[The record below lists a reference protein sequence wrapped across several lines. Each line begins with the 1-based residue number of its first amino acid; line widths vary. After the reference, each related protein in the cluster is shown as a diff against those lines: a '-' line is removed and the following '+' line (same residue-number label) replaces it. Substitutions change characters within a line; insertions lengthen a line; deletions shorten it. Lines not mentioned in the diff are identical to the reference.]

1 MSPFCRD
8 CLTTQAEGS
17 LRCRACGSPRLLAH
31 PARDR
36 LAIAHVDC
44 DAFYAAVEK
53 RDDPSLRDRPL
64 IVGGG
69 KRGVVATACYLA
81 RISGV
86 RSAMPMFEA
95 LKRCPDAVV
104 LRPDM
109 EKYARVG
116 REVRAMM
123 LALTPLVEPVSIDEA
138 FLDLS
143 GTERLHGTSPALT
156 LARFAVRVEAEIGI
170 TVSVGLSANKFLAKI
185 ASELDKPRGFA
196 ILDPDE
202 AAAFLAERPVGILPG
217 IGESARTRLAGLNVH
232 RVGDLARVDPERLQT
247 ALGRD
252 ALRLV
257 GLAAGRDGRPVRP
270 TREAKS
276 VSAETTFAA
285 DLARFEDLRPIL
297 WRLCERVSA
306 RLKRSGLAAGSVTLK
321 LKDARF
327 RLRTRTR
334 GGLNPTQ
341 LAETLFGHAEPM
353 LRAACDGTAFRL
365 LGIGGGDLC
374 AGLHADRGDL
384 ADQGIER
391 VARREAALDRL
402 REKFGSGAIQ
412 RGLVFTGTGAPRRT
426 APAPET
432 KADPPR

>member
-8 CLTTQAEGS
+8 CLTTQGEGAR
-17 LRCRACGSPRLLAH
+17 RCRACGSPRLLDH

-36 LAIAHVDC
+36 LTIAHVDC

-69 KRGVVATACYLA
+69 RRGVVATACYLA

-95 LKRCPDAVV
+95 LKRCPEAVV
-104 LRPDM
+104 LKPDM

-123 LALTPLVEPVSIDEA
+123 LALTPMVEPVSIDEA

-143 GTERLHGTSPALT
+143 GTERLHGTSPAIT
-156 LARFAVRVEAEIGI
+156 LARFAARVEAEIGI

-185 ASELDKPRGFA
+185 ASDLDKPRGFSIIA
-196 ILDPDE
+196 GED
-202 AAAFLAERPVGILPG
+202 AAEFLADRPVGILPG
-217 IGESARTRLAGLNVH
+217 IGESARNRLASLDVH
-232 RVGDLARVDPERLQT
+232 RVGDLTRVEPERLQG

-257 GLAAGRDGRPVRP
+257 ALAEGRDARAVRP
-270 TREAKS
+270 TRETKS
-276 VSAETTFAA
+276 VSAETTFSA
-285 DLARFEDLRPIL
+285 DLARFEELRPIL
-297 WRLCERVSA
+297 WRLCERVSS
-306 RLKRSGLAAGSVTLK
+306 RLKRADLAAGSVTLK

-334 GGLNPTQ
+334 GGLKPTQ
-341 LAETLFGHAEPM
+341 LAESLFRAGEPM
-353 LRAACDGTAFRL
+353 LRAACDGTSFRL
-365 LGIGGGDLC
+365 VGIGGGDLC

-391 VARREAALDRL
+391 VARREAALDRV
-402 REKFGSGAIQ
+402 RERFGNAAIQ
-412 RGLVFTGTGAPRRT
+412 RGLVFTAEDARR
-426 APAPET
+426 
-432 KADPPR
+432 RG